1 MATIEERL
9 LQRNVPGR
17 FSSWADDE
25 AEDARERSR
34 AASDSGS
41 EEEEGVDGEEDKTS
55 MAPSVVDDDDAMM
68 ALHYRRGANTGPKA
82 VLADHRA
89 HERAAYARREEAK
102 VRPFLKI
109 RLKGI
114 VMDRSALMT

>member
-41 EEEEGVDGEEDKTS
+41 EEEEGVDGDEDKTS
-55 MAPSVVDDDDAMM
+55 MAPSVVVDDDALM

-89 HERAAYARREEAK
+89 HERAAYARREQAK